1 MGLVRPRGFR
11 KFGARSKLHRMSE
24 AKVTTDNRPQARG
37 VVASA
42 TNWWLA
48 ALESVVVAVSLRAI
62 VAVVAAEPL
71 RGSAK
76 M

>member
-1 MGLVRPRGFR
+1 M
-11 KFGARSKLHRMSE
+11 SK